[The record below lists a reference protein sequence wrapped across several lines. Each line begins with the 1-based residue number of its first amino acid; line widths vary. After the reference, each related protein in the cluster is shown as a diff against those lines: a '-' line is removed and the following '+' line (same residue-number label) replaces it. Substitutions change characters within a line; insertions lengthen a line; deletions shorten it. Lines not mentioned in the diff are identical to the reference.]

1 MKIVI
6 FGATGTAGSEVVRQ
20 AISDPDITKVIVVV
34 RRPLGF
40 EHPKMQII
48 IRHDFLDYKELL
60 LVFREMDACIWCL
73 GISQTKV
80 NKEQYFIITHDYAVC
95 AARAMLSVNPEISFV
110 FLSGQGADSSEKSRI
125 LFARVKGQTENALK
139 LLPFKHLYILRPA
152 GIVPVFQN
160 GNLLVPKKSKFSI
173 LKLMAMVLPQMTIS
187 TVVLAQAM
195 LILIKSGE
203 PFMLLENKNI
213 KAII

>member
-80 NKEQYFIITHDYAVC
+80 NK
-95 AARAMLSVNPEISFV
+95 
-110 FLSGQGADSSEKSRI
+110 
-125 LFARVKGQTENALK
+125 
-139 LLPFKHLYILRPA
+139 
-152 GIVPVFQN
+152 
-160 GNLLVPKKSKFSI
+160 
-173 LKLMAMVLPQMTIS
+173 
-187 TVVLAQAM
+187 
-195 LILIKSGE
+195 
-203 PFMLLENKNI
+203 
-213 KAII
+213 